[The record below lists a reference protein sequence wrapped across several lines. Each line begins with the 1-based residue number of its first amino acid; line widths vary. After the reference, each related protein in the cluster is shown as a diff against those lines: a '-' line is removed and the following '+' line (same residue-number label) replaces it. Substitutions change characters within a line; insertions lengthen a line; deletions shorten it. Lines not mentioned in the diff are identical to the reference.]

1 MKQKKLEAKVLA
13 LHSNN
18 NLYYHSAIGLEER
31 VSLAPGFKNSFPRS
45 LQDLINFGMF
55 AEDNLSLVKFV
66 CFTIKL
72 SSLNYSVYNIL
83 EWTSWEL
90 SDKLS
95 MCYNLIIWV
104 DYYNYRIIGGDFYG
118 YHER

>member
-1 MKQKKLEAKVLA
+1 MKQKNHRAKVLA
-13 LHSNN
+13 LHPNN
-18 NLYYHSAIGLEER
+18 NSYYYSAIRSEER

-72 SSLNYSVYNIL
+72 SSLNHSLYKYMDKLELTKTLVLVYNL
-83 EWTSWEL
+83 
-90 SDKLS
+90 
-95 MCYNLIIWV
+95 LIGV
-104 DYYNYRIIGGDFYG
+104 DYYNDRKN
-118 YHER
+118 RR